1 MTHHTVISLQERFQ
15 GCLLGLAVGDAVGT
29 TVEFAARG
37 SFPLVTDMIG
47 GGPFR
52 LKAGQWTDDT
62 SMALCLATSLIT
74 VGDFDPVD
82 QMNRY
87 CDWYET
93 GYLSSTGQCFDIG
106 NTVRQALHQYR
117 SSGIAFSGSTHPQ
130 SAGNGCL
137 MRLAPIPMFYFPD
150 RQQVRHFSVQS
161 SRTTHGATECLDA
174 SWLFGDMLCQV
185 LAGASKTELL
195 FSYAADHDC
204 QQLAPSIQAIAQG
217 NYRDKTIAQIRGSG
231 YVVASLEAAL
241 WCFWHTENYEQAVLA
256 ATNLGDD
263 ADTTAAICGSLA
275 GAYYGVRNIPE
286 SWRNKLA
293 MVEQITTLADQLHQV
308 ATTR

>member
-1 MTHHTVISLQERFQ
+1 
-15 GCLLGLAVGDAVGT
+15 
-29 TVEFAARG
+29 
-37 SFPLVTDMIG
+37 
-47 GGPFR
+47 
-52 LKAGQWTDDT
+52 
-62 SMALCLATSLIT
+62 
-74 VGDFDPVD
+74 
-82 QMNRY
+82 
-87 CDWYET
+87 
-93 GYLSSTGQCFDIG
+93 
-106 NTVRQALHQYR
+106 
-117 SSGIAFSGSTHPQ
+117 
-130 SAGNGCL
+130 
-137 MRLAPIPMFYFPD
+137 
-150 RQQVRHFSVQS
+150 
-161 SRTTHGATECLDA
+161 GATECLDA